1 MQHELLPGAAPRIA
15 GLELAS
21 VCRQAIGV
29 GGDYYDYLQRRDG
42 CLGLVIADVSGKGVP
57 AALLMA
63 SLQASVRS
71 RFHDAAVTGGLMASL
86 NDALVR
92 SSSPARYA
100 TAFVATYD
108 PQTRRLA
115 YCNAGHLPPILV
127 GQKETIRCHEG
138 GIPIGLFEDAAYDTG
153 TRTLAPGDMLGA
165 VHRRR
170 DRGAGARRRGV
181 RFGEAGRPAASPA
194 RSPARRGDP
203 IRARRAAALERPRRS
218 PRRRHPHPGEGAVNR
233 SRAAGSI
240 VRQVAVWTAVS
251 SLAGLAIGLA
261 LSVFQG
267 DGVERPILVISV
279 LFGNVV
285 GLTAM
290 AGSVWLFPRLRGRS
304 GLLRFPLLVMT
315 LLSGAVFGS
324 LAVLGAYP
332 LFVFRELRLAVVVI
346 IINGVLALVVG
357 GIVLGYEEMRL
368 RLQDTLREMEEVRLV
383 EARLREQA
391 ARAEL
396 AALQARINPH
406 FFFNTLNTISSLLD
420 EDVHAAEE
428 LLETF
433 ADLFRYAFDAADAAP
448 VPLRDEIAFTQ
459 GYLRIEHARFGDRL
473 RVAWDVD
480 PASLTV
486 RLPGLIL
493 QPLIENSVG
502 HGLAPRARGGRI
514 DVSTAVDGSRLRIDV
529 VDDGVGLSDAGERLI
544 RDGHG
549 LGNIARRLEAFYGGR
564 ASLALSPAPGGAGA
578 RARLTLPAA
587 LVPRGHAETAA

>member
-1 MQHELLPGAAPRIA
+1 M
-15 GLELAS
+15 S
-21 VCRQAIGV
+21 
-29 GGDYYDYLQRRDG
+29 
-42 CLGLVIADVSGKGVP
+42 
-57 AALLMA
+57 
-63 SLQASVRS
+63 
-71 RFHDAAVTGGLMASL
+71 
-86 NDALVR
+86 
-92 SSSPARYA
+92 
-100 TAFVATYD
+100 
-108 PQTRRLA
+108 
-115 YCNAGHLPPILV
+115 
-127 GQKETIRCHEG
+127 
-138 GIPIGLFEDAAYDTG
+138 
-153 TRTLAPGDMLGA
+153 
-165 VHRRR
+165 
-170 DRGAGARRRGV
+170 
-181 RFGEAGRPAASPA
+181 
-194 RSPARRGDP
+194 
-203 IRARRAAALERPRRS
+203 
-218 PRRRHPHPGEGAVNR
+218 R

-240 VRQVAVWTAVS
+240 VRQVALWTAVS

-357 GIVLGYEEMRL
+357 GIVLAYEEMRL

-383 EARLREQA
+383 EARLREEA

-420 EDVHAAEE
+420 EDVRTAEE

-448 VPLRDEIAFTQ
+448 VPLRDEIAFTR

-549 LGNIARRLEAFYGGR
+549 LGNIARRLDACYGGR
-564 ASLALSPAPGGAGA
+564 ASLALSPAPGGVGA

-587 LVPRGHAETAA
+587 PVPPGHAETEA

>member
-1 MQHELLPGAAPRIA
+1 M
-15 GLELAS
+15 S
-21 VCRQAIGV
+21 
-29 GGDYYDYLQRRDG
+29 
-42 CLGLVIADVSGKGVP
+42 
-57 AALLMA
+57 
-63 SLQASVRS
+63 
-71 RFHDAAVTGGLMASL
+71 
-86 NDALVR
+86 
-92 SSSPARYA
+92 
-100 TAFVATYD
+100 
-108 PQTRRLA
+108 
-115 YCNAGHLPPILV
+115 
-127 GQKETIRCHEG
+127 
-138 GIPIGLFEDAAYDTG
+138 
-153 TRTLAPGDMLGA
+153 
-165 VHRRR
+165 
-170 DRGAGARRRGV
+170 
-181 RFGEAGRPAASPA
+181 
-194 RSPARRGDP
+194 
-203 IRARRAAALERPRRS
+203 
-218 PRRRHPHPGEGAVNR
+218 R

-240 VRQVAVWTAVS
+240 VRQVALWTAVS

-383 EARLREQA
+383 EARLREEA

-448 VPLRDEIAFTQ
+448 VPLRDEIAFTR

-549 LGNIARRLEAFYGGR
+549 LGNIARRLDACYGGR
-564 ASLALSPAPGGAGA
+564 ASLALSPAPGGVGA

-587 LVPRGHAETAA
+587 PVPPGHAETEA